1 MSLQVA
7 RGSALGSIPT
17 AFKKMRDGGNGSL
30 NGMIQKDAVGKLVYC
45 TIEDGFFTEKI
56 RTTSNIR
63 AVFEAVYELQ

>member
-30 NGMIQKDAVGKLVYC
+30 NGMIQKDAVGNLCIAPSK
-45 TIEDGFFTEKI
+45 TGFFTEKI